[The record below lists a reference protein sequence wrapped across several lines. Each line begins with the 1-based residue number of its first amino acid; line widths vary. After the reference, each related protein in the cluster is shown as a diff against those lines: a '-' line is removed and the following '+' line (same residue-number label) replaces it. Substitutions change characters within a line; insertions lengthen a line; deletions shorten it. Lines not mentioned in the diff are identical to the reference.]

1 MGSLNRGDVIK
12 VKKANPE
19 LLLHEQKR
27 KVEID
32 LIKLADELKE
42 AGMGEKEIEENVQR
56 ERQQMMSAV
65 EEGTLRYDSEL
76 DKKTSHEL
84 ALEKDKEMQRF
95 EKALSINRDGH
106 KTGEAFDQELQEKL
120 KLERIQQR
128 AEPEQQKLVA
138 AKKAEKARQKAEKL
152 RKKADKAKKK
162 AEKKLEKLKAK
173 QEKKKIKAE
182 KKAAKKKEEGVEDG
196 EVKKEKEK
204 K

>member
-1 MGSLNRGDVIK
+1 MG
-12 VKKANPE
+12 
-19 LLLHEQKR
+19 
-27 KVEID
+27 
-32 LIKLADELKE
+32 
-42 AGMGEKEIEENVQR
+42 

-65 EEGTLRYDSEL
+65 EEGTLRYDSEQ
-76 DKKTSHEL
+76 
-84 ALEKDKEMQRF
+84 DKEMQRF

-128 AEPEQQKLVA
+128 AELEQQKLVA

-173 QEKKKIKAE
+173 QEKKMIKAE
-182 KKAAKKKEEGVEDG
+182 KKAAKKKEEGVE
-196 EVKKEKEK
+196 
-204 K
+204 

>member
-1 MGSLNRGDVIK
+1 
-12 VKKANPE
+12 
-19 LLLHEQKR
+19 
-27 KVEID
+27 
-32 LIKLADELKE
+32 
-42 AGMGEKEIEENVQR
+42 
-56 ERQQMMSAV
+56 MMSAV

-128 AEPEQQKLVA
+128 AELEQQKLVA

-152 RKKADKAKKK
+152 RKKADK
-162 AEKKLEKLKAK
+162 
-173 QEKKKIKAE
+173 EKKKDGKE
-182 KKAAKKKEEGVEDG
+182 KDGKEEGGGCRGRRGEEGDG
-196 EVKKEKEK
+196 EEEG
-204 K
+204 